1 MVRKYVR
8 GLTPQKK
15 AQVEHTRTE
24 LLGLASLLIIV
35 LLKFQLKFITSSV
48 FKGKKDSYPQSVAQP
63 FMDTRISE
71 RNSARCVWTRAH

>member
-15 AQVEHTRTE
+15 AQVRHSRTE
-24 LLGLASLLIIV
+24 PLGLASLLIIV
-35 LLKFQLKFITSSV
+35 LLKFQLKFVTSCV

-71 RNSARCVWTRAH
+71 IRIGCVWTRAH

>member
-15 AQVEHTRTE
+15 AQVRHPRTE
-24 LLGLASLLIIV
+24 SLGLASLLIIV
-35 LLKFQLKFITSSV
+35 LLKFQLKFVTSCV
-48 FKGKKDSYPQSVAQP
+48 FKGKKESYPQSVAQP

-71 RNSARCVWTRAH
+71 IRIGCVWTRAH